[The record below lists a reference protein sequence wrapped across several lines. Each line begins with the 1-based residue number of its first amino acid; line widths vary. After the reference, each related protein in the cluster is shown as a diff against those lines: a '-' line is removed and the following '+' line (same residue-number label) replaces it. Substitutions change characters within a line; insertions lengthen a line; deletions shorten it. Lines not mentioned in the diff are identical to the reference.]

1 MAAAEDMFLAA
12 WIGVARRV
20 RVTGDG
26 DVRFRRGSG
35 FGRERVR
42 RRRRGGDR
50 CMDGVRGVGRVYEGS
65 WVAGELRLMVGWIA
79 DAYI

>member
-50 CMDGVRGVGRVYEGS
+50 CMDGGG
-65 WVAGELRLMVGWIA
+65 
-79 DAYI
+79 